1 MVAAARCCRRASA
14 TMRWLDVG
22 RTGAAASSSESAS
35 ADDDDGP
42 PSCGRGWDDLLEG
55 VLVVVGARVA
65 PALVLHVLAADAAAV
80 EVPGAGPRREADADA
95 RVRPV
100 MRGRATDGWTGRW

>member
-22 RTGAAASSSESAS
+22 WGAAAAEEEEEE
-35 ADDDDGP
+35 DDGP

-55 VLVVVGARVA
+55 VLLVETRVV
-65 PALVLHVLAADAAAV
+65 PALAPLVAAAAVEV
-80 EVPGAGPRREADADA
+80 EVPGAGPRREAEADADA

-100 MRGRATDGWTGRW
+100 MRGRATDGWTCGRG

>member
-1 MVAAARCCRRASA
+1 
-14 TMRWLDVG
+14 MRWLDVG
-22 RTGAAASSSESAS
+22 RTGAAASSSESA
-35 ADDDDGP
+35 DDGDGP

-65 PALVLHVLAADAAAV
+65 PALVLLAADAAAV
-80 EVPGAGPRREADADA
+80 EVPGAGPRREAEADA

>member
-22 RTGAAASSSESAS
+22 RTGAAASPAS
-35 ADDDDGP
+35 ADDGGGP

-65 PALVLHVLAADAAAV
+65 PALVLLAADAAAVEV
-80 EVPGAGPRREADADA
+80 EVPGAGPRREADADADA

>member
-22 RTGAAASSSESAS
+22 RGAAAEEEEE
-35 ADDDDGP
+35 DDGP
-42 PSCGRGWDDLLEG
+42 PSCGRGWDDPLEG
-55 VLVVVGARVA
+55 VLLVETRVVPTLA
-65 PALVLHVLAADAAAV
+65 PLVAAV
-80 EVPGAGPRREADADA
+80 EVPGAGPRREADA

-100 MRGRATDGWTGRW
+100 MRGRATDGWTGRV

>member
-22 RTGAAASSSESAS
+22 RTGAAASPAS
-35 ADDDDGP
+35 ADDGGGP

-65 PALVLHVLAADAAAV
+65 PAPVLLAADAAVEV

>member
-1 MVAAARCCRRASA
+1 
-14 TMRWLDVG
+14 MRWLDVG
-22 RTGAAASSSESAS
+22 RTGAAAEASSA
-35 ADDDDGP
+35 AVGGGP

-55 VLVVVGARVA
+55 VLAVVGARVA
-65 PALVLHVLAADAAAV
+65 PALVLLAAAAAV
-80 EVPGAGPRREADADA
+80 EVPGAGPRRDA

>member
-22 RTGAAASSSESAS
+22 RTGAAASPAS
-35 ADDDDGP
+35 ADEGGGP

-55 VLVVVGARVA
+55 VLAVVGARGA
-65 PALVLHVLAADAAAV
+65 PALVLLAADAAV
-80 EVPGAGPRREADADA
+80 EVPGAGPRREAEADA

>member
-22 RTGAAASSSESAS
+22 RTGAAASPAS
-35 ADDDDGP
+35 ADDGGGP

-65 PALVLHVLAADAAAV
+65 PALVLLAAAAAV
-80 EVPGAGPRREADADA
+80 EVPGAGPRRREAEADA